1 MKEKHV
7 DVRIEQCIALAK
19 LSPCPR
25 RQFGA
30 MLIDPRTNSVIAD
43 GYNGTSRGATG
54 PLCRGDT
61 CERDGVQSGTR
72 LELGCHHAESNA
84 LANAARRGSSTEGAW
99 LIVSGE
105 PCLMCAKQL
114 YHAGIVRVYCVRNGY
129 AGGGDGPDF
138 LLSRGVSLVYTNGP
152 PDPRLNH
159 DQPLVPRARE
169 DD

>member
-7 DVRIEQCIALAK
+7 EVRIEQCLALAK

-30 MLIDPRTNSVIAD
+30 MLIDPKTNSILAD
-43 GYNGTSRGATG
+43 GYNGTSRGSPH
-54 PLCRGDT
+54 PLCGGET
-61 CERDGVQSGTR
+61 CEREGIVSGTR

-84 LANAARRGSSTEGAW
+84 LANAARRGASTDGAW

-114 YHAGIVRVYCVRNGY
+114 YHAGIVQVYCVRNGY
-129 AGGGDGPDF
+129 AGGGAGPDF
-138 LLSRGVSLVYTNGP
+138 LRAQGVLLIYINGP
-152 PDPRLNH
+152 SDPRLTH
-159 DQPLVPRARE
+159 DQLLVPRPRE